1 MKDEPNKNPKTKT
14 NTPMKKSKDYT
25 LVLILFIGI
34 LLFAIEYTFQ
44 HGLNSKDDIQ
54 KCNCILDDDE

>member
-1 MKDEPNKNPKTKT
+1 
-14 NTPMKKSKDYT
+14 MKKSKDYT

-44 HGLNSKDDIQ
+44 HGLNSTDEQ
-54 KCNCILDDDE
+54 CHCILDEDQ